1 MTLSSEHYAESLYPL
16 QNGVLNIMSRSDTDF
31 FLTGGTALSR
41 GYYNHRYS
49 DDLDFFLNRSQT
61 YNEQVDK
68 VLSMLRKGG
77 FVWDEINDFSRDKDF
92 TTLMLRYQDS
102 KTLLRLD
109 FVNDLVPHFGAIQET
124 NLFCR
129 TDSVRNILSNKL
141 AAVYRYAAKDVV
153 DIWAIAMRES
163 IDWTKIIIEA
173 KEKEA
178 GLDIRHVCGILKGM
192 PLEKFESI
200 VWIEKPDW
208 QTFSDDIGRI
218 VLDMLEG
225 NSTAYRK

>member
-1 MTLSSEHYAESLYPL
+1 MTLPSEYYEETLYPL
-16 QNGVLNIMSRSDTDF
+16 QNGVLNIMSRSGTDF

-61 YNEQVDK
+61 YNEQVNK
-68 VLSMLRKGG
+68 IFALLREGG
-77 FVWDEINDFSRDKDF
+77 FVWNQHENFCREKDF
-92 TTLMLRYQDS
+92 TSLMVGHQDS
-102 KTLLRLD
+102 RGLLKLD
-109 FVNDLVPHFGAIQET
+109 FVNDLVPHFGDIQET
-124 NLFCR
+124 GLFCR

-141 AAVYRYAAKDVV
+141 SAIYRYAPKDVA
-153 DIWAIAMRES
+153 DIWAIATRES
-163 IDWTKIIIEA
+163 IDWAQIIREG

-192 PLEKFESI
+192 PQEKFETI
-200 VWIEKPDW
+200 LWTEKPDW
-208 QTFSDDIGRI
+208 QVFCDDIARI

-225 NSTAYRK
+225 NTKAP